1 MTLIK
6 TTLLYLLVFCFSS
19 DAFAQRATQADIYG
33 DYGGGDGGIVG
44 SLALIV
50 FVGLV
55 VWGFLTN
62 RGFRLGVIGY
72 AAYLGSIMFIFNVFG
87 KEWGLIAC
95 AISIV
100 LLLINDPAFK
110 KDKDSSATNKAN
122 DLNKNNPNEVKQ
134 FQDVIKS
141 KSANSFD
148 NSSYP
153 APEIMT
159 TGSNQTSKL
168 ASQTKAKEKSDDGLI
183 QGNIKCCDCGY
194 QDAPRNFL
202 ESDVGELYRKCPK
215 CNMSWQ
221 VLTPPSNF
229 GNYRCSGCGL
239 EGDKGA
245 FFPSSAGKDY
255 LCCVKCNTHF
265 QRNY

>member
-1 MTLIK
+1 MNLIK
-6 TTLLYLLVFCFSS
+6 AVLLHLFTFYFSAV
-19 DAFAQRATQADIYG
+19 AFAQRVTQEDIYG
-33 DYGGGDGGIVG
+33 EYGGGDAGFLGY
-44 SLALIV
+44 LALLV
-50 FVGLV
+50 FAGLI
-55 VWGFLTN
+55 VWGVITD

-72 AAYLGSIMFIFNVFG
+72 VTYLGSIIFILKVFG
-87 KEWGLIAC
+87 KEWGIIAC
-95 AISIV
+95 VISIV
-100 LLLINDPAFK
+100 ILLINDPAFEKK
-110 KDKDSSATNKAN
+110 KDSKAETKAN
-122 DLNKNNPNEVKQ
+122 DLNENKSDHLKPL
-134 FQDVIKS
+134 QDEPKS
-141 KSANSFD
+141 KYVTSFD

-153 APEIMT
+153 VPEIKT
-159 TGSNQTSKL
+159 TSNNQTSKS
-168 ASQTKAKEKSDDGLI
+168 ANQTKAKEKSDDELI

-202 ESDVGELYRKCPK
+202 ASDVGELYRKCPK